1 MDFEKYNDKF
11 LKEYLQFN
19 RHKRLIYRRAKHY
32 RVTDD
37 TETCPECGAD
47 TITDMDRCEIYC
59 KECGLVTQA
68 TIPYVGLRKVNYK
81 YGLLL

>member
-19 RHKRLIYRRAKHY
+19 KYKVVYRRAKLH
-32 RVTDD
+32 RVTED
-37 TETCPECGAD
+37 TSICPDCGAE
-47 TITDMDRCEIYC
+47 TRVDMDRCEAYC

-68 TIPYVGLRKVNYK
+68 TIPYVGVKKVSYM